1 MTKFHQLEEV
11 CMNSGMTKFHDQLPT
26 WNKFHQT
33 YCSQGLQVGL
43 KGLQTF
49 GHDEFAI
56 PSTMG
61 IAF

>member
-1 MTKFHQLEEV
+1 MTKFHQLEEE
-11 CMNSGMTKFHDQLPT
+11 CMNLGMTKFHDHYPHETSFINL
-26 WNKFHQT
+26 
-33 YCSQGLQVGL
+33 CSQGLQVGL

-49 GHDEFAI
+49 GHGEFAI